1 MRSVCRPLALS
12 FFVGLPMVEVK
23 KCPRSVQVE
32 YYGLAESPHNQLI
45 LNVRPAGIEPAT
57 YGLEIRCSSPL
68 SYGRLAQS
76 ATSVS
81 QLVTAANGIH
91 LHHGGSDRAAF
102 ECCKASRRPQE
113 PL

>member
-57 YGLEIRCSSPL
+57 YGLEIRGAWRK
-68 SYGRLAQS
+68 YWGQARAS
-76 ATSVS
+76 A
-81 QLVTAANGIH
+81 
-91 LHHGGSDRAAF
+91 
-102 ECCKASRRPQE
+102 
-113 PL
+113 